1 MMLIPAWHV
10 ALLWSLYAL
19 AYGLR
24 VWQRKA
30 ARFRYIGKTL
40 GRVIVAAV
48 YWWAAFMP
56 MDAEVRA
63 VWIRWSLFI
72 FPIIDLIFIMQERFE
87 EMVINDAKPA
97 R

>member
-1 MMLIPAWHV
+1 MLIPAWHV
-10 ALLWSLYAL
+10 AMLWSLYAL

-30 ARFRYIGKTL
+30 ARFRYIGKTV
-40 GRVIVAAV
+40 GRLIVAAV
-48 YWWAAFMP
+48 YWWFAVYP
-56 MDAEVRA
+56 MDADVRS

-72 FPIIDLIFIMQERFE
+72 FPIIDLIFIAQERYE
-87 EMVINDAKPA
+87 EKVSNAKSA